1 MNYKDFEGFKKIK
14 NSTNITIEQLYEIL
28 KKYEEQL
35 NEVLYDEV
43 NNRIILDINGK
54 YNILV
59 REEKDNIIIE
69 KRLDDGEIELQNLV
83 CEQGKTVLCASADRM
98 VDQVFDLINDYI
110 ENGDIKQHI
119 TIPKKVLRMN
129 QQDTKFLKTAVNIKT
144 QFTVIDEDTAN
155 EIYKII
161 QRPLSQLY
169 SVENLRINRE
179 EAVINYSEI
188 NKDKFLVLRHPFENI
203 IVKLDKN
210 SIKRTFISEFST
222 KKLKVTADFSNNHY
236 LIEINEIV
244 IGAIDCLDPNSK
256 LNYRIEINDL
266 EYEFL
271 VVAIAIIIDVYCN
284 NKKENI

>member
-1 MNYKDFEGFKKIK
+1 MILSF
-14 NSTNITIEQLYEIL
+14 SSLTNILYFPFIS
-28 KKYEEQL
+28 
-35 NEVLYDEV
+35 N
-43 NNRIILDINGK
+43 IILLFTSS
-54 YNILV
+54 Y
-59 REEKDNIIIE
+59 
-69 KRLDDGEIELQNLV
+69 
-83 CEQGKTVLCASADRM
+83 KTSFNC
-98 VDQVFDLINDYI
+98 
-110 ENGDIKQHI
+110 
-119 TIPKKVLRMN
+119 
-129 QQDTKFLKTAVNIKT
+129 
-144 QFTVIDEDTAN
+144 
-155 EIYKII
+155 
-161 QRPLSQLY
+161 
-169 SVENLRINRE
+169 
-179 EAVINYSEI
+179 SEI
-188 NKDKFLVLRHPFENI
+188 NKDKFLILRHPFENI